1 MPHAEGEP
9 PDMSLAEAVTIVDVR
24 IAAGRL
30 AGVAHRTPV
39 MTSRSLDEA
48 VGASVFVKCE
58 NLQRVGAFK
67 FRGAYNALAQLDDDA
82 RQRGVVTWSS
92 GNHAQAVALAA
103 GLLGVPVV
111 IVMPEDAPRVKL
123 EATRGY
129 LSREYSARF
138 GEPSHRGG
146 SEIVLYD
153 PRVVVREELGREIA
167 KQRGLTVIPPYDHP
181 LVIAGQGTVA
191 LELFEDVG
199 ELDWLC
205 MPCGGGGLLS
215 GCAVVSKAVSPACK
229 VVGVEPA
236 AADDA
241 TRSFRDGVLRTVC
254 NPVTIADGA
263 RTPYLGRYTFA
274 LVRALVDAMMTV
286 RDDEIASAMGLLME
300 RLRVV
305 VEPTGALATAGL
317 LRMAREQAGEFAGGR
332 VGVVISGGNVD
343 LAEVSGLVS
352 GR

>member
-1 MPHAEGEP
+1 
-9 PDMSLAEAVTIVDVR
+9 MSLVDAVTIADVR
-24 IAAGRL
+24 TAAARL

-48 VGASVFVKCE
+48 TGASVFVKCE

-67 FRGAYNALAQLDDDA
+67 FRGAYNALAQLDDAA
-82 RQRGVVTWSS
+82 RQRGVLTWSS

-129 LSREYSARF
+129 LSREYTARF

-146 SEIVLYD
+146 SEIVLYN
-153 PRVVVREELGREIA
+153 PKTAVREELGRKIA
-167 KQRGLTVIPPYDHP
+167 GQRGLTVIPPYDHP
-181 LVIAGQGTVA
+181 HVIAGQGTVA

-199 ELDWLC
+199 DLDWLFV
-205 MPCGGGGLLS
+205 PCGGGGVLS
-215 GCAVVSKAVSPACK
+215 GCAVVSKSACPECR
-229 VVGVEPA
+229 VVGVEPT

-241 TRSFRDGVLRTVC
+241 TRSFRDGVLRTVR

-263 RTPYLGRYTFA
+263 RTPSLGRYTFP
-274 LVRALVDAMMTV
+274 LVRTLVDEMMTV
-286 RDDEIASAMGLLME
+286 SEQEIASAMVFLME

-305 VEPTGALATAGL
+305 VEPTGSLATAGL
-317 LRMAREQAGEFAGGR
+317 LQVAQEQACEMAGAR

-343 LAEVSGLVS
+343 MADLSG
-352 GR
+352 